1 MAVLDAAAAA
11 AQVPAGV
18 PVLVIDT
25 CSLLDIPRV
34 VERERKPAPEIDA
47 AQRVLDA
54 ARARPLRVA
63 LFVAERVLSE
73 WATNKPV
80 VLKKLEAHVAKVEDD
95 LARIAACARPLGL
108 AHLAATELQGMRVPH
123 RLLEIAEALLQEATV
138 IEETEPIK
146 LAAFRREMMGT
157 GPARRG
163 KQCLS
168 DCTIAESVL
177 CLTSE
182 LRARSSA
189 ALVFLTS
196 NKEDFSDGGSLPHSD
211 LQGDFARLAIQL
223 NFGWAWAAHSLGL

>member
-11 AQVPAGV
+11 AQIPAAV
-18 PVLVIDT
+18 PVLVLDT
-25 CSLLDIPRV
+25 CSLLDIPRL
-34 VERERKPAPEIDA
+34 VERDPKPAREIDA

-73 WATNKPV
+73 WATNEPV
-80 VLKKLEAHVAKVEDD
+80 VIKKLEAHVAKVEEDM
-95 LARIAACARPLGL
+95 ARIAACAGPLGL
-108 AHLAATELQGMRVPH
+108 ANMAAIELQGMRLPR
-123 RLLEIAEALLQEATV
+123 RLLDIAAALLQEATV

-146 LAAFRREMMGT
+146 LAAFRREIRGT
-157 GPARRG
+157 GPARKG

-168 DCTIAESVL
+168 DCTIAESLL
-177 CLTSE
+177 CLTVE

-196 NKEDFSDGGSLPHSD
+196 NKEDFSNGGSQPHAD
-211 LQGDFARLAIQL
+211 LQSDFARLAIQL
-223 NFGWAWAAHSLGL
+223 NFSWAWAAHSLGL